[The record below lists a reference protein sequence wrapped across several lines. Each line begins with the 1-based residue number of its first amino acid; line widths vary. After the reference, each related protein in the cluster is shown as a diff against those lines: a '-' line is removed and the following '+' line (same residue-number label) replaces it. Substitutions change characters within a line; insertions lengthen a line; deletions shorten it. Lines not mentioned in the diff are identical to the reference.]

1 MWQLLFPGEVMAVTL
16 SWLIADEAYRKQ
28 REFVINGGADLEL
41 VKKEAGLY
49 IYKLR

>member
-28 REFVINGGADLEL
+28 REFVINRKFDLNL
-41 VKKEAGLY
+41 LSVQKDMY
-49 IYKLR
+49 IYELR